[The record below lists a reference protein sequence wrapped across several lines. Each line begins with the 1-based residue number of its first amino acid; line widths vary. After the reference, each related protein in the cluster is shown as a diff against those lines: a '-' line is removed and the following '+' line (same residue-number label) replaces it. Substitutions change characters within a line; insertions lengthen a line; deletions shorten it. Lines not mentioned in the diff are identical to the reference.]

1 VPPLRE
7 RAEDLLP
14 LATRFLESERRGP
27 AGFTPAAQ
35 ARLRAYRWPGNVREL
50 ENAVRHGAALAD
62 GALIDAGDLPDDV
75 ARTAAP
81 RLDPGLRSLAEVER
95 EHVLRVLDAC
105 GGSQS
110 EAAQILGIA
119 RNTLWRKLRSYHARS
134 ATSA

>member
-1 VPPLRE
+1 
-7 RAEDLLP
+7 
-14 LATRFLESERRGP
+14 
-27 AGFTPAAQ
+27 
-35 ARLRAYRWPGNVREL
+35 
-50 ENAVRHGAALAD
+50 VRHGAAVAD

-110 EAAQILGIA
+110 DAAQILGIA